1 MPELFIYYRLDPLDA
16 PASQRAVTAFQG
28 DLQACYP
35 WLRARLLRRPQ
46 ATDGQETWM
55 ETYSADPAMN
65 STGVTP
71 EIAARIEQA
80 AAVLAP
86 FLRGA
91 RHTEVFVPCVW

>member
-16 PASQRAVTAFQG
+16 PAAQRAVTAFQG
-28 DLQACYP
+28 DLRARYP

-65 STGVTP
+65 STGVTL
-71 EIAARIEQA
+71 EVATQIEHV

-91 RHTEVFVPCVW
+91 RHTEVFLACAS

>member
-16 PASQRAVTAFQG
+16 PAAQRAVAAFQA
-28 DLQACYP
+28 DLRTRYP

-71 EIAARIEQA
+71 EVAAQIEA
-80 AAVLAP
+80 AASALAP
-86 FLRGA
+86 LLRGA
-91 RHTEVFVPCVW
+91 RHTEVFQACAS

>member
-1 MPELFIYYRLDPLDA
+1 MPELFIYYRLDLADA
-16 PASQRAVTAFQG
+16 PAALRAAALFQG
-28 DLQACYP
+28 DLRLRYA
-35 WLRARLLRRPQ
+35 WLRTRLLRRPQ
-46 ATDGQETWM
+46 ANDGQETWM

-71 EIAARIEQA
+71 EVTAQIEQA

-91 RHTEVFVPCVW
+91 RHAELFLACAS